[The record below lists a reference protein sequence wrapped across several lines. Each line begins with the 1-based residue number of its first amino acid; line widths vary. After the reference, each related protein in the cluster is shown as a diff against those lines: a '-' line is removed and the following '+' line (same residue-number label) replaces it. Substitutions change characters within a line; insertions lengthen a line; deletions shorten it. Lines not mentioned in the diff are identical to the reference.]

1 MSALTNHLPFETLL
15 DYWLHDTDAAT
26 TEAIDEHL
34 MHCEACGVAL
44 DELVALG
51 RGVRDVFRNG
61 RVAMILSAS
70 FLARLQQRGMRI
82 REYRLAHNGSV
93 NCSVAP
99 DDELVVARIDVP
111 LTDVRQLDAVATQSF
126 GPGITHRLHDIPF
139 DARAGQVLYVPK
151 LVEIRE
157 QPRHDMTLTLLS
169 RDQSGGER
177 EVGRYVF
184 HHRPWVGSGITDL

>member
-1 MSALTNHLPFETLL
+1 MSTITNHLPFETLL
-15 DYWLHDTDAAT
+15 DYWLHDTDAAA

-34 MHCEACGVAL
+34 MRCEACGVAL

-51 RGVRDVFRNG
+51 RGVRDVFRTG
-61 RVAMILSAS
+61 RVAMIISGA
-70 FLARLQQRGMRI
+70 FFARLQQRGMRI

-111 LTDVRQLDAVATQSF
+111 LAGVQHLDAAATQSF
-126 GPGITHRLHDIPF
+126 APGISHRLLDIPF

-157 QPRHDMTLTLLS
+157 QPRHDMTLTLLA
-169 RDQSGGER
+169 RDETCGER

-184 HHRPWVGSGITDL
+184 HHRPWVGDGISDL

>member
-1 MSALTNHLPFETLL
+1 MTTTTNHLPFETLL

-34 MHCEACGVAL
+34 MHCETCGVAL

-51 RGVRDVFRNG
+51 HGVRDVFRSG
-61 RVAMILSAS
+61 RVAMIVSGS
-70 FLARLQQRGMRI
+70 FLARLQQRGMHI

-99 DDELVVARIDVP
+99 DDDLVVARIDVP
-111 LTDVRQLDAVATQSF
+111 LAGVQQLDALATRSFAPGVA
-126 GPGITHRLHDIPF
+126 HRIHDIPF
-139 DARAGQVLYVPK
+139 DAQAGQVFYVPK

-169 RDQSGGER
+169 RDESGGER

-184 HHRPWVGSGITDL
+184 HHRPWTGT